1 MSARRRGVGLA
12 IVSAAGFAT
21 LAIFG
26 RLAEAAGLSIPT
38 LLAFRFWLAVPMVW
52 GYLAWRG
59 RLRILHGRR
68 LGVALGLGAL
78 GYAAM
83 SGLFLWGVSLLNA
96 GLAGILLYTYPA
108 MVVVIAATVL
118 DETVTARTVVAVV
131 VAIAGVTLV
140 SGAQPRGID
149 PLGVVVVLSAAAVY
163 ATYISVS
170 RVALDQIDAAVL
182 TAHVIP
188 AAGASFLAYGTVT
201 GTLAV
206 PTTTVQWGVVF
217 GVASLATAIP
227 ILAFFS
233 AVALIGASKTSI
245 VSTFE
250 PVFTV
255 ALGAA
260 LLAEPLTTA
269 TVVGGLAVVAGV
281 VLVQTED
288 GQADS

>member
-1 MSARRRGVGLA
+1 MSTARRGVGLA
-12 IVSAAGFAT
+12 VLSAAGFGT

-26 RLAEAAGLSIPT
+26 RLAELVGLSIPT
-38 LLAFRFWLAVPMVW
+38 LLAFRFALAVPLVW

-59 RLRILHGRR
+59 RLRVLQGRQ
-68 LGVALGLGAL
+68 LVIAVALGAV

-83 SGLFLWGVSLLNA
+83 SGLFLWGVALTNA

-108 MVVVIAATVL
+108 IVVVIAVLFL
-118 DETVTARTVVAVV
+118 DEHVTRRTVVAVL
-131 VAIAGVTLV
+131 VALAGVALV

-149 PLGVVVVLSAAAVY
+149 PLGVAVLLVAAVVY

-170 RVALDQIDAAVL
+170 RIVLDDIDAATL

-188 AAGASFLAYGTVT
+188 AAALSFVAYGTVT
-201 GTLAV
+201 ETLVV
-206 PTTTVQWGVVF
+206 PTAPAQWGVIL
-217 GVASLATAIP
+217 GIATLATAVP

-233 AVALIGASKTSI
+233 AIAIIGASRTSI

-255 ALGAA
+255 ALGVA
-260 LLAEPLTTA
+260 LLGEPLTPA

-281 VLVQTED
+281 LLVQTEV
-288 GQADS
+288 G